1 MTNIIPI
8 NPFLE
13 KKVEELEQKT
23 ISNDIPPKT
32 DFPLV
37 KMDRQLRTAREEKV
51 EAECAARL
59 AAAAAL
65 LNQKKNK
72 TFLQRLWE
80 IL

>member
-1 MTNIIPI
+1 
-8 NPFLE
+8 
-13 KKVEELEQKT
+13 
-23 ISNDIPPKT
+23 
-32 DFPLV
+32 
-37 KMDRQLRTAREEKV
+37 MDRQLRTAREEKV
-51 EAECAARL
+51 QAECAARL